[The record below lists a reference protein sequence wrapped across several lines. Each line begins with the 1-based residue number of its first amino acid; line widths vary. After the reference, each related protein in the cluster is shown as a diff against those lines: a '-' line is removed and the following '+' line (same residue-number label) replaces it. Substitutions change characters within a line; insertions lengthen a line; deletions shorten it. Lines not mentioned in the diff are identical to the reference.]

1 MTNKEKKFDVL
12 YEKHW
17 SELYAFAF
25 NIIRDKAIAE
35 DIVQEVF
42 IDYWSRM
49 EVISLE
55 IPRAYFYQAVRN
67 QCAKALSKRNFNQV
81 QIENIAS
88 LVPELDD
95 VQFEEVKQQLL
106 SEIDQTAS
114 SLLPDKCLTIFKMR
128 YYEQLSYKEI
138 ALRLN
143 ISESTVE
150 NQVNKALKLL
160 RGNTK
165 YITDM
170 HFTVLLSVM
179 C

>member
-1 MTNKEKKFDVL
+1 MISKEKMFDAL

-25 NIIRDKAIAE
+25 NVTRDKVIAE

-49 EVISLE
+49 NTINVEL
-55 IPRAYFYQAVRN
+55 PRAYFFQAVRN
-67 QCAKALSKRNFNQV
+67 QCAKALSNRNFNQV

-88 LVPELDD
+88 LVPDLDEI
-95 VQFEEVKQQLL
+95 QFEEVKQQLL
-106 SEIDQTAS
+106 NEINQTAI

-128 YYEQLSYKEI
+128 FYEQLSYKEI
-138 ALRLN
+138 ASRLN

-160 RGNTK
+160 RGNTR

-170 HFTVLLSVM
+170 HFSVLLSIM